1 MSVSFHVIIQY
12 RCKLIIATPFW
23 SINPTC
29 LVWLGYVLVHP
40 HHMSSLPSGTLHTAV
55 YLLQTKNGCETCQLS
70 RLLLL
75 CGVSTVGKKINK
87 NGSSRHLSSKVMPV
101 SEKHAS
107 SIINL
112 LINVTCRIYKQAWRW
127 RSSEQKGD
135 APKNAK
141 VSDVRF
147 DLRVT
152 NHWIACIPRQRHS
165 NRPLVLSC
173 HACRGVREGRS
184 GWERSQE
191 WDEMDTTSRLFHPQL

>member
-1 MSVSFHVIIQY
+1 
-12 RCKLIIATPFW
+12 
-23 SINPTC
+23 
-29 LVWLGYVLVHP
+29 
-40 HHMSSLPSGTLHTAV
+40 
-55 YLLQTKNGCETCQLS
+55 
-70 RLLLL
+70 
-75 CGVSTVGKKINK
+75 
-87 NGSSRHLSSKVMPV
+87 MPV

-152 NHWIACIPRQRHS
+152 NH
-165 NRPLVLSC
+165 
-173 HACRGVREGRS
+173 
-184 GWERSQE
+184 
-191 WDEMDTTSRLFHPQL
+191 